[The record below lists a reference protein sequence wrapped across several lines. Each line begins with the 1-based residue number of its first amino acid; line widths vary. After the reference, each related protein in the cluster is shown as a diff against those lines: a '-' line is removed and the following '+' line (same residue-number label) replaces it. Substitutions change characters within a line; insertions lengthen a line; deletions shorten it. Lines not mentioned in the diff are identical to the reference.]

1 MAGTRRR
8 DPYGKGASPRQEQY
22 RESAVTRPAS
32 LRRRGLIG
40 LVVGLALVVAAAAV
54 AVVVRW
60 SGIGSPVAGTPQPP
74 AGSVPAVAPPGQTSA
89 SLSAPPNDAAQ
100 ALTAIDPNRANC
112 ASKPSAC
119 GLPDATN
126 TGVPAGTT
134 LTVVNGD
141 LEVTQAGT
149 VIDGKDIRGC
159 VSIRAPHVT
168 IRRSRITCTNFYVVA
183 NFKSYYSAGSLV
195 IEDSELDC
203 KNTGGTGVGDYGVT
217 ARRLNIHNCEN
228 GFDIDNTF
236 TVQDSYIHDL
246 YEGPEGH
253 ADGIQLAG
261 GAHITITHNT
271 IFNPNGTSAI
281 ISNPRSNSDVLVA
294 NNLMAGGSYTL
305 YCPGDTSQ
313 NFRVIGNRFSTLFSA
328 KGGEF
333 APWTDCEK
341 VAEVRGN
348 IWDNSLQPVQ

>member
-1 MAGTRRR
+1 MTGVRQG
-8 DPYGKGASPRQEQY
+8 DPHGKGASPRQERY
-22 RESAVTRPAS
+22 SDAAAPRRARP
-32 LRRRGLIG
+32 RRRGLIWL
-40 LVVGLALVVAAAAV
+40 LVVGLALVIVATTV
-54 AVVVRW
+54 AVVVGR
-60 SGIGSPVAGTPQPP
+60 SGNDSPVAGTPP
-74 AGSVPAVAPPGQTSA
+74 AGPTRPAASPGQTSTP
-89 SLSAPPNDAAQ
+89 LPGGPNDAAQ
-100 ALTAIDPNRANC
+100 ALTTIDPNRANC
-112 ASKPSAC
+112 AAKPSAC

-134 LTVVNGD
+134 LTIVNGD
-141 LEVTQAGT
+141 LDVTRAGT

-159 VSIRAPHVT
+159 VTVKAPAVT
-168 IRRSRITCTNFYVVA
+168 IRRSKITCKDFYAVA
-183 NFKSYYSAGSLV
+183 NFTSYYSSGGLV
-195 IEDSELDC
+195 IEDSEVDC
-203 KNTGGTGVGDYGVT
+203 ANTSGTGVGDYGVT

-313 NFRVIGNRFSTLFSA
+313 NFRVIGNRFSTLYSA

-348 IWDNSLQPVQ
+348 IWDDSLQPVQ